1 VVRYCCSGIAGEPT
15 TQVIEVEAGDDAIIF
30 ELQRTLKIPVHYATT
45 NKKLSYLD
53 RLTARLT
60 YAVRLWCERI
70 SELGL
75 KSRQDCSPYEHEIQ
89 RITGLSAAFVQQ
101 ARDKALW
108 MWAQYREAHKEW
120 ERELSRAKPGT
131 KWYKKL
137 LKREPAEPCTSP
149 RSNLKK
155 IPTRFDARTGTI
167 EESNLKM
174 SPLVVRVSTL
184 KKGEKITVLLNPS
197 KWHLD
202 MLRSAAEL
210 RGFELVKRGKKYFV
224 HLLCKYFVRAQPV
237 HAVRGVDLG
246 VNRVVASVKLPKH
259 PRNFSLLRCD
269 DKWLRIRELNDRVS
283 HLRRLKKWRALKK
296 LRHKRRNI
304 AKDYDRKLA
313 KEFAACAENEL
324 VVIGDPQLIRYHK
337 YRGDGDKRG
346 RKILQNWSYSRLA
359 DGIIEKLKER
369 GIIGIRFN
377 EWGTSSEC
385 HKCGGKLK
393 AKGRRVVCTECGMQY
408 DREFNS
414 CVRVVQKASTYLKH
428 KTRAALKRSRKLA
441 GAIDELARTIGDSGL
456 EPWMRMEA
464 HLLVGE

>member
-1 VVRYCCSGIAGEPT
+1 MTKYCCSGIAGEPT
-15 TQVIEVEAGDDAIIF
+15 AWLGVREDELII

-45 NKKLSYLD
+45 NKKLSYLEKI
-53 RLTARLT
+53 TARLT

-75 KSRQDCSPYEHEIQ
+75 KSRSDCSPYEHEIQ
-89 RITGLSAAFVQQ
+89 RITGLSAGFVQQ

-120 ERELSRAKPGT
+120 EYELSRAKPGT

-149 RSNLKK
+149 RSKLKK
-155 IPTRFDARTGTI
+155 IPTRFDSRTGII
-167 EESNLKM
+167 EESHLKI
-174 SPLVVRVSTL
+174 SPLVARISTL
-184 KKGEKITVLLNPS
+184 KKGEKITILLNPS
-197 KWHLD
+197 GWHFDKLQH
-202 MLRSAAEL
+202 AAEL

-224 HLLCKYFVRAQPV
+224 HVLCKYFVHAQPV

-269 DKWLRIRELNDRVS
+269 KWLRIRELDNRAA

-296 LRHKRRNI
+296 LRHKRRNV
-304 AKDYDRKLA
+304 AEDYDRKLA
-313 KEFAACAENEL
+313 KEFAAGIENEL

-359 DGIIEKLKER
+359 DNIIEKVKER
-369 GIIGIRFN
+369 GIIAIRFN

-385 HKCGGKLK
+385 HKCGGKLC

-414 CVRVVQKASTYLKH
+414 CIRLLQKASTYLKC
-428 KTRAALKRSRKLA
+428 KTSAALKRSRKLA

-464 HLLVGE
+464 HLRGGE

>member
-1 VVRYCCSGIAGEPT
+1 M
-15 TQVIEVEAGDDAIIF
+15 IEVEAGDDAIIF

-441 GAIDELARTIGDSGL
+441 GAMDEPRGTIGDSGL

>member
-1 VVRYCCSGIAGEPT
+1 MKYCCSGIAGEPT
-15 TQVIEVEAGDDAIIF
+15 LWVEGGEAREDEILI

-75 KSRQDCSPYEHEIQ
+75 ESRSDCTPYEHEIQ
-89 RITGLSAAFVQQ
+89 HITGLSAGFVQQ

-108 MWAQYREAHKEW
+108 MWAQYREAHKKW
-120 ERELSRAKPGT
+120 EYELSHTKPGT
-131 KWYKKL
+131 KWYEKL

-149 RSNLKK
+149 RSKLKK
-155 IPTRFDARTGTI
+155 IPTKFDSRTGTI
-167 EESNLKM
+167 EESHLKI
-174 SPLVVRVSTL
+174 SPLIARISTL
-184 KKGEKITVLLNPS
+184 KKGEKMTVLLNPS

-202 MLRSAAEL
+202 KLRSAAKL
-210 RGFELVKRGKKYFV
+210 CGFEIVKHGKKYFV
-224 HLLCKYFVRAQPV
+224 HVLCKYFVHAQPV

-269 DKWLRIRELNDRVS
+269 KWLRIRELDDRVA
-283 HLRRLKKWRALKK
+283 HLRRLKKWGALKK
-296 LRHKRRNI
+296 LRHKRRNV
-304 AKDYDRKLA
+304 AEDYDRKLA
-313 KEFAACAENEL
+313 KEFAAGTENEL

-337 YRGDGDKRG
+337 YCGDGDKRG

-359 DGIIEKLKER
+359 DNIIEKAKER
-369 GIIGIRFN
+369 GIIAIRFN
-377 EWGTSSEC
+377 EWDTSSEC
-385 HKCGGKLK
+385 HKCGGKLR

-414 CVRVVQKASTYLKH
+414 CVRVLQKASTYLKH
-428 KTRAALKRSRKLA
+428 KTSAALKRSRKLA

-456 EPWMRMEA
+456 EPWMRMET

>member
-1 VVRYCCSGIAGEPT
+1 MVRYCCSGIAGEPT
-15 TQVIEVEAGDDAIIF
+15 TQVIEVEAGDDAIIL

-45 NKKLSYLD
+45 NKKLSYLN

-120 ERELSRAKPGT
+120 ERELSRAKLGT

-197 KWHLD
+197 KWHLN

>member
-1 VVRYCCSGIAGEPT
+1 M
-15 TQVIEVEAGDDAIIF
+15 IEVGAGDDAIIF
-30 ELQRTLKIPVHYATT
+30 ELRRTLKIPVHYATT
-45 NKKLSYLD
+45 NKKLSYLN

-120 ERELSRAKPGT
+120 ERELSRAKLGT

-337 YRGDGDKRG
+337 YRGDGNKRG

-428 KTRAALKRSRKLA
+428 KTRAALKRGRKLA

>member
-1 VVRYCCSGIAGEPT
+1 MRYCCSGIVGEPT
-15 TQVIEVEAGDDAIIF
+15 TQVIEGEGDDTIIF
-30 ELQRTLKIPVHYATT
+30 EVQRTLKIPVHYATT
-45 NKKLSYLD
+45 GKKLSYLD

-60 YAVRLWCERI
+60 YAVRLWCARI

-75 KSRQDCSPYEHEIQ
+75 KTQRDCSPYEREIQ

-108 MWAQYREAHKEW
+108 MWRQYREAHKDW

-137 LKREPAEPCTSP
+137 LKREPKEPCTSP
-149 RSNLKK
+149 RSNKKK

-167 EESNLKM
+167 EVSNLKI
-174 SPLVVRVSTL
+174 SPLVMRISTL
-184 KKGEKITVLLNPS
+184 KKGEKLTILLNPS
-197 KWHLD
+197 KWHLE
-202 MLRSAAEL
+202 MLARAAEL
-210 RGFELVKRGKKYFV
+210 RGFELVKRDKKYFV
-224 HLLCKYFVRAQPV
+224 HLLCKFLVRAQPV

-246 VNRVVASVKLPKH
+246 VRRAIASVKLPKH
-259 PRNFSLLRCD
+259 PRNFSLLRYD
-269 DKWLRIRELNDRVS
+269 DKWLRLRELDDRIA
-283 HLRRLKKWRALKK
+283 HLQRLRKWNVLKK
-296 LRHKRRNI
+296 LRHKRRHV
-304 AKDYDRKLA
+304 AEDYDRKLA
-313 KEFAACAENEL
+313 KEFASRTANEI
-324 VVIGDPQLIRYHK
+324 VVIGDPQQIRYHK
-337 YRGDGDKRG
+337 YRGDGNKRG
-346 RKILQNWSYSRLA
+346 RKILQHWSYRRLA
-359 DGIIEKLKER
+359 DTIIEKLKER

-385 HKCGGKLK
+385 HKCGGKLR

-428 KTRAALKRSRKLA
+428 KTRAALRRSRKLA

-456 EPWMRMEA
+456 EPWMKMEA

>member
-1 VVRYCCSGIAGEPT
+1 
-15 TQVIEVEAGDDAIIF
+15 VIEVEAGDDAIIF

-174 SPLVVRVSTL
+174 SPLVVRISTL

-337 YRGDGDKRG
+337 YRGDGNKRG

-441 GAIDELARTIGDSGL
+441 GAMDEPRGTIGDSGL

>member
-1 VVRYCCSGIAGEPT
+1 LGVGED
-15 TQVIEVEAGDDAIIF
+15 ELII

-45 NKKLSYLD
+45 NKKLSYLEKI
-53 RLTARLT
+53 TARLT

-75 KSRQDCSPYEHEIQ
+75 KSRSDCSPYEHEIQ
-89 RITGLSAAFVQQ
+89 RITGLSAGFVQQ

-108 MWAQYREAHKEW
+108 MWAQYREAHKKW
-120 ERELSRAKPGT
+120 EYELSRAKLGT

-149 RSNLKK
+149 RSKLKK
-155 IPTRFDARTGTI
+155 IPTRFDSRTGII
-167 EESNLKM
+167 EESHLKI
-174 SPLVVRVSTL
+174 SPLVARISTL
-184 KKGEKITVLLNPS
+184 KKGEKITILLNPS
-197 KWHLD
+197 GWHLD
-202 MLRSAAEL
+202 KLRSATEL

-224 HLLCKYFVRAQPV
+224 HVLCKYFVHAQPV

-269 DKWLRIRELNDRVS
+269 KWLRIRELNNRVA

-296 LRHKRRNI
+296 LRHKRRNV
-304 AKDYDRKLA
+304 AEDYDRKLA
-313 KEFAACAENEL
+313 KEFAAGIENEL

-359 DGIIEKLKER
+359 DNIIEKVKER
-369 GIIGIRFN
+369 GIIAIRFN

-385 HKCGGKLK
+385 HKCGGKLC

-414 CVRVVQKASTYLKH
+414 CIRLLQKASTYLKC
-428 KTRAALKRSRKLA
+428 KTSAALKRSRKLA

-464 HLLVGE
+464 HLRGGE